1 MLGRLGMS
9 VAEAIACFG
18 TLAKTVFSDVKRIG
32 GEGRFRATK
41 LEQVIKEVVRERT
54 GHPDERMMD
63 TRAEGK
69 GCKTYEDHN
78 HYLCC
83 KS

>member
-9 VAEAIACFG
+9 VTEAIACYG
-18 TLAKTVFSDVKRIG
+18 TLAKTVFSSVKRTG

-41 LEQVIKEVVRERT
+41 LEQVIKEVIRERT

-63 TRAEGK
+63 TRSEGK
-69 GCKTYEDHN
+69 GCKTYEYHER
-78 HYLCC
+78 YLYIL
-83 KS
+83 